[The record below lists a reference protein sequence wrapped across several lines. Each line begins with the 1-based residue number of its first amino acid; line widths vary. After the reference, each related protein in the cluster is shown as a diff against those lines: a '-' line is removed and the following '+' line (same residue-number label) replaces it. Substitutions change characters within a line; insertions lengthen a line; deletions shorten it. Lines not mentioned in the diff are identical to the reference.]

1 MLLSEPVT
9 STATPWPA
17 DVSRPVK
24 VAFLLQ
30 DFTTGGISQW
40 IYTVCRELQR
50 CDPGGWD
57 FHFIATHGWVIQ
69 ERFQQIGQAVYLG
82 RPSKRPNW
90 FVWRRVTAYLRHLA
104 PDIVQFSNLEV
115 YRNICRRVKPPVVID
130 RKAGMRTVSRYDLRG
145 VDAVISQN
153 QQVFD
158 AVEGEAPRTFL
169 AYHGVDIEALNA
181 VTPNRLGFGPEAFV
195 VGQVSRLGEGQN
207 HELLIDAAIALRR
220 RHRQVKLVL
229 IGGTTP
235 QAGGVDRLPIMRAY
249 ARPLG
254 ENAVLLGPVDEPY
267 PYIAGFNV
275 ATCTST
281 RRFTEGA
288 PRKLIEPM
296 AMGIPCVTTDSGA
309 TSEVVDDGVNGF
321 VVPDGDLDGLVRRVE
336 QLIVDAPLY
345 QALASRARKTV
356 SHKFNI
362 VKQGKKVRSIYLRL
376 LAEWAR
382 GASCRL
388 GPGTGIPRS

>member
-90 FVWRRVTAYLRHLA
+90 FVWRRVTVYLRHLA
-104 PDIVQFSNLEV
+104 PHIVQFSNLDV
-115 YRNICRRVKPPVVID
+115 YRKICLRVKPPVVID
-130 RKAGMRTVSRYDLRG
+130 RKAGLRTVSRYDLQG
-145 VDAVISQN
+145 VDAVIAQN

-207 HELLIDAAIALRR
+207 HELLIDAVIELRR
-220 RHRQVKLVL
+220 RHPQVKLVL
-229 IGGTTP
+229 VGGTTP
-235 QAGGVDRLPIMRAY
+235 QAGSVDRLPIVRAY
-249 ARPLG
+249 AKSLG
-254 ENAVLLGPVDEPY
+254 ENAVLLGAVDEPY

-281 RRFTEGA
+281 RGFTEGA

-296 AMGIPCVTTDSGA
+296 AMGIPCVTTDGGA
-309 TSEVVDDGVNGF
+309 TGEVVDDGVNGF